1 VNETAHSRTVMD
13 VLTDLLN
20 GHLTKHQAY
29 VEIQNITNADAVN
42 GLLRVLQ
49 PQSVAK
55 DAAASDQLRKE

>member
-1 VNETAHSRTVMD
+1 
-13 VLTDLLN
+13 
-20 GHLTKHQAY
+20 

-55 DAAASDQLRKE
+55 DAAASDQLRKEGL